1 MMERVRVGVI
11 GTSGY
16 AQVSHLPR
24 IASHPQAE
32 LAAVCGRDRDR
43 TTDVGKKYAIPQV
56 YTDYRRMIEQG
67 DLDAVVIS
75 TPDDLHYE
83 MAMAALDAGL
93 HVLCEKPLALNAEQ
107 AQEMFSKAEAA
118 GVVHMVCFTYRWLPH
133 YRYLRHLID
142 QGYVGRCY
150 HCRLEY
156 VGGHARQ
163 GHGGWRFDRQRA
175 SGVLGDLGSHMVDM
189 ARWCVGEIMRVSA
202 HLGNYAGGTDTGSAS
217 DAALLAVELEGGAQG
232 VIQVSAVAHTGEQG
246 QEQRVVLYGDAGTL
260 QVYGSATGAKVRG
273 IRDGEERWQELPIP
287 DELWAGVNREQPF
300 VPQVLELFYRQPVG
314 DRQFVDA
321 ILSGTPVSPS
331 FLDGLRVQEV
341 LDGAIAAHEQRC
353 WVPIKGRLG
362 IGAGMW

>member
-24 IASHPQAE
+24 MASHPQAD
-32 LAAVCGRDRDR
+32 LVAVCGRDRDR
-43 TTDVGKKYAIPQV
+43 AIEVGTKYAIPQV
-56 YTDYRRMIEQG
+56 YTDYRQMIEQEG
-67 DLDAVVIS
+67 LDAVVIS

-83 MAMAALDAGL
+83 MAIAALDAGL
-93 HVLCEKPLALNAEQ
+93 HVLCEKPLALDRKQ
-107 AQEMFSKAEAA
+107 AQEMLAKAEDA

-133 YRYLRHLID
+133 YRYLRHLLD
-142 QGYVGRCY
+142 LGYVGCCY

-163 GHGGWRFDRQRA
+163 GHSGWRFDRQRA
-175 SGVLGDLGSHMVDM
+175 SGVLGDLGSHMIDL
-189 ARWCVGEIMRVSA
+189 ARWCVGEIVRVSA
-202 HLGNYAGGTDTGSAS
+202 HLGNYAERVDSGGAS
-217 DAALLAVELEGGAQG
+217 DAALLAVEFEGGAQG

-273 IRDGEERWQELPIP
+273 IRDGEQCWQDLPIP
-287 DELWAGVNREQPF
+287 DELWAGVNQEQPF
-300 VPQVLELFYRQPVG
+300 VPQVLELFCRQPVG

-321 ILSGTPVSPS
+321 ILSGARVTPS

-341 LDGAIAAHEQRC
+341 LDGAIASHEQGR
-353 WVPIKGRLG
+353 WVQVGG
-362 IGAGMW
+362 GTESGADV